1 MKNYSKRLIIIL
13 TLIITVLV
21 FTACSGDDTKSGSKD
36 SNDLVDSLTGVNYA
50 KYVDQSREAE
60 DKMIYDELVACFN
73 VASTTPESYV
83 FCQKNAPITATINN
97 DGVTVVD
104 KNGEKLDM
112 NCPFMKDISD
122 VAGSDFTTSMKT
134 KTDGAE
140 YKITMKEDITVEKTK
155 AP

>member
-1 MKNYSKRLIIIL
+1 MKHYSKRLIIIL

-36 SNDLVDSLTGVNYA
+36 SNDLVDSLTAVNYA

-83 FCQKNAPITATINN
+83 FCQKNAPIIATINN
-97 DGVTVVD
+97 DGVTIVD
-104 KNGEKLDM
+104 KNGDKLDM

-140 YKITMKEDITVEKTK
+140 YVITMKADVTVEKTK

>member
-1 MKNYSKRLIIIL
+1 MKYSLKKYLIIL
-13 TLIITVLV
+13 TLIISIVV
-21 FTACSGDDTKSGSKD
+21 CSACSGDDTKGGSKY
-36 SNDLVDSLTGVNYA
+36 SNDLVDSLTGINYA
-50 KYVDQSREAE
+50 KYVDQSKEAE

-83 FCQKNAPITATINN
+83 FCQKNAPIIATINN
-97 DGVTVVD
+97 DGVTIVD

-140 YKITMKEDITVEKTK
+140 YVITMKADVTVEKTK

>member
-1 MKNYSKRLIIIL
+1 MKHYSKKLIIIL
-13 TLIITVLV
+13 TLIITSLV
-21 FTACSGDDTKSGSKD
+21 FSACSDDDTKNGSKD

-97 DGVTVVD
+97 DGITIVD

>member
-1 MKNYSKRLIIIL
+1 MKYSLKKYLIIL
-13 TLIITVLV
+13 TLIISIVV
-21 FTACSGDDTKSGSKD
+21 CSACSGDDTKGGSKY
-36 SNDLVDSLTGVNYA
+36 SNDLVDSLTGINYA
-50 KYVDQSREAE
+50 KYVDQSKEAE

-97 DGVTVVD
+97 DGVTIVD

-140 YKITMKEDITVEKTK
+140 YVITMKADVTVEKTK

>member
-1 MKNYSKRLIIIL
+1 MKHYSKRLIIIL

-36 SNDLVDSLTGVNYA
+36 SHDLVDSLTGINYA

-97 DGVTVVD
+97 DGVTIVD

>member
-1 MKNYSKRLIIIL
+1 MKHYSKRLIIIL

-60 DKMIYDELVACFN
+60 DKLIYDELVACFN

-83 FCQKNAPITATINN
+83 FCQKNAPIIATINN
-97 DGVTVVD
+97 DGVTIVD
-104 KNGEKLDM
+104 KNGDKLDM

-140 YKITMKEDITVEKTK
+140 YVITMKADVTVEKTK

>member
-1 MKNYSKRLIIIL
+1 MKHLFKRNLIVF
-13 TLIITVLV
+13 TLIITILACS
-21 FTACSGDDTKSGSKD
+21 ACSGDDTKSGSKNT
-36 SNDLVDSLTGVNYA
+36 NDIVDSLTAVNYA

-97 DGVTVVD
+97 DGVTIVD

>member
-1 MKNYSKRLIIIL
+1 MKHYSKRLIIIL
-13 TLIITVLV
+13 TLIITALV

-73 VASTTPESYV
+73 VASTTPDSYV

-97 DGVTVVD
+97 DGVTIVD
-104 KNGEKLDM
+104 KNGDKLDP
-112 NCPFMKDISD
+112 NCPFIKDISD

>member
-1 MKNYSKRLIIIL
+1 MKHYSKKLIIIL
-13 TLIITVLV
+13 TLIITSLV
-21 FTACSGDDTKSGSKD
+21 FSACSDDDTKNGSKD

-97 DGVTVVD
+97 DGVTIVD

>member
-1 MKNYSKRLIIIL
+1 MNHYSKRLIIIL

-97 DGVTVVD
+97 DGVTIVD

-134 KTDGAE
+134 KIDGAE
-140 YKITMKEDITVEKTK
+140 YVITMKADITVEKTK

>member
-1 MKNYSKRLIIIL
+1 MKHYSKRLIIIL

-83 FCQKNAPITATINN
+83 FGQKNAPITATINN
-97 DGVTVVD
+97 DGVTIVD